1 MRAAALTRTIQVCL
15 GERAIPVGTL
25 THSRQGA
32 RENTSFVY
40 EDTWLESPGR
50 FEISPDLPLT
60 RERYFHK
67 AATSSDPIFH
77 FAIADT
83 EPDGWGCKVI
93 ARDHARR
100 RKSGKAS
107 GSAALMEIDYLLGV
121 DDVSRVGA
129 LRFRNA
135 DGKFMRTPEGG
146 ERGVPPLL
154 ELAQIIGA
162 AHAVERG
169 METEKDL
176 AYLRGRATS
185 LGGMRPKCTI
195 VDEDG
200 HLAIGKFP
208 SVDDD
213 RAVTKGEI
221 LALELASAAGI
232 DAARGRIVYSDA
244 MPVALIR
251 RFDRAAGG
259 RIPYLSATSML
270 QASRG
275 EERAYSEVAERILSA
290 SPDARRDLAELW
302 RRIVFN
308 MLITNVDDH
317 LHNHG
322 FLHAGHGQWR
332 LAPAFDL
339 NPFPDKGRDPKT
351 WLTEETGPTGKIEDA
366 LHAAGYFHLDEE
378 RALRILGEVHRAVA
392 QWRRVAR
399 GASVGMS
406 AQELKAFEPAFEHE
420 EMQSAKRL
428 AAPISGVPVAPGPA
442 L

>member
-1 MRAAALTRTIQVCL
+1 M
-15 GERAIPVGTL
+15 
-25 THSRQGA
+25 
-32 RENTSFVY
+32 
-40 EDTWLESPGR
+40 
-50 FEISPDLPLT
+50 
-60 RERYFHK
+60 
-67 AATSSDPIFH
+67 
-77 FAIADT
+77 
-83 EPDGWGCKVI
+83 
-93 ARDHARR
+93 
-100 RKSGKAS
+100 
-107 GSAALMEIDYLLGV
+107 
-121 DDVSRVGA
+121 
-129 LRFRNA
+129 
-135 DGKFMRTPEGG
+135 
-146 ERGVPPLL
+146 
-154 ELAQIIGA
+154 
-162 AHAVERG
+162 
-169 METEKDL
+169 
-176 AYLRGRATS
+176 
-185 LGGMRPKCTI
+185 
-195 VDEDG
+195 
-200 HLAIGKFP
+200 
-208 SVDDD
+208 
-213 RAVTKGEI
+213 
-221 LALELASAAGI
+221 
-232 DAARGRIVYSDA
+232 YSDA

-428 AAPISGVPVAPGPA
+428 AAPISGVPVSPGPA